1 MTLIMRQDVNCLVL
15 AAAADVVL
23 YTAMNFAGIY
33 AKYLTD
39 RAQRKAFLETR
50 RSLEMR
56 CKATKE
62 NEKQEKLLLS
72 GNFFKFKYFN
82 K

>member
-1 MTLIMRQDVNCLVL
+1 MKNEDCVTKS
-15 AAAADVVL
+15 AAADAVL
-23 YTAMNFAGIY
+23 YVAMNFAGMY

-39 RAQRKAFLETR
+39 RAQRKTFLETR

-72 GNFFKFKYFN
+72 GNLSFFSI
-82 K
+82 